1 MKTYPNSTIK
11 RFEYYKILGDKTFDM
26 LTLEELQTEFIKDS
40 NSISIIVKHLVG
52 NMHSRWTNLLTEDGK
67 RNGVIEIKNL

>member
-52 NMHSRWTNLLTEDGK
+52 NMHSRWTNFLTEDGEK
-67 RNGVIEIKNL
+67 EWRHRD